1 MKVLSKRQKKYV
13 ESRINGATPTDA
25 ARIAGY
31 TANASC
37 SSIRLEKNE
46 NVQLALATQKARQLV
61 VSVKT
66 VDVLPPDHDPV
77 STTSGTPKSHQNAGK
92 CPSLSKSTAIVPAVS
107 SQVCVIPRFP
117 LIEPVDRDELLSI
130 LSNILRD
137 QQEVLSHRLLAA
149 KIISD
154 LRGFLDPTKRQ
165 GDVFVTLGEVEK
177 NL

>member
-1 MKVLSKRQKKYV
+1 MKILSAKQKIYV
-13 ESRINGATPTDA
+13 EHRLNGFTPIDA
-25 ARIAGY
+25 AKAAGY
-31 TANASC
+31 LTNPSC
-37 SSIRLEKNE
+37 SSIRLEAADNIK
-46 NVQLALATQKARQLV
+46 LALATQKARQLV

-92 CPSLSKSTAIVPAVS
+92 CASLSKSTAIVPAVS
-107 SQVCVIPRFP
+107 SSVCVIPRFP
-117 LIEPVDRDELLSI
+117 LIEPVDREELLSI

-137 QQEVLSHRLLAA
+137 QQEILSHRLLAA

-154 LRGFLDPTKRQ
+154 LQGFLDPAKRA

>member
-1 MKVLSKRQKKYV
+1 MKTLSARQKTYV
-13 ESRINGATPTDA
+13 EYRLGGATPIEA
-25 ARIAGY
+25 ARLAGY
-31 TANASC
+31 TTNPSC
-37 SSIRLEKNE
+37 SSIRLESADNIK
-46 NVQLALATQKARQLV
+46 LALATQKARQI
-61 VSVKT
+61 VKT
-66 VDVLPPDHDPV
+66 VEIDVIPPPPV
-77 STTSGTPKSHQNAGK
+77 SDTADTLTLHQNAGK
-92 CPSLSKSTAIVPAVS
+92 CPTLSKSTAIVPAVS

-154 LRGFLDPTKRQ
+154 LQGFLDPAKRQ
-165 GDVFVTLGEVEK
+165 GDVFVSLGEVEK